1 MGVRF
6 LETEEWTTILL
17 RDTRMRGV
25 VYEGSEILENIEKES
40 RISAEIKRLTKLFKN
55 IDKNKLKT
63 VKSLIENVAFMTITL
78 DDLQLVINEKG
89 CVEEYQNGQNQKGYK
104 KSSEVEVYNTMI
116 KNYSTIMKQL
126 IELSPSSGSDSN
138 ELLKYVSGG
147 GAK

>member
-1 MGVRF
+1 VRF